1 MDKEELKGKLQD
13 FWERVKEIAE
23 KVWEEIVDRAYDLWD
38 SFKRLD
44 KRIQIAIIA
53 GASFIILLAILIPL
67 IYTPK
72 LDIIAVQNTAG
83 LLGEGNYITVKNN
96 SNKDIK
102 DINLIVDDKY
112 IYYLEKISAGEQVK
126 VLSREFHYRQEN
138 NTFGDVVGKDFVGER
153 LKVVS
158 PQGEAEVM
166 LVEKK
171 GWFR

>member
-1 MDKEELKGKLQD
+1 MDKEELKDKLLD
-13 FWERVKEIAE
+13 LWESVKEVAE
-23 KVWEEIVDRAYDLWD
+23 KVWEETVDRAYDLWD

-53 GASFIILLAILIPL
+53 GLGLIVLLAILIPI

-96 SNKDIK
+96 SRKNLT

-112 IYYLEKISAGEQVK
+112 IYYLEKLGAGDQVK
-126 VLSREFHYRQEN
+126 VLNREFYYRQEN
-138 NTFGDVVGKDFVGER
+138 NQFGDVVGKDFVGEK
-153 LKVVS
+153 LKVIS
-158 PQGEAEVM
+158 PQGEAELM

-171 GWFR
+171 RWFR